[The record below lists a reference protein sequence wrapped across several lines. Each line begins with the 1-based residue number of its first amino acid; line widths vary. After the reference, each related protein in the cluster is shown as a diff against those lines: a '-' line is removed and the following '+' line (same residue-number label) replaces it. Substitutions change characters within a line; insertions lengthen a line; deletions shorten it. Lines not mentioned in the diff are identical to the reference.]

1 MTHLTGPQPVF
12 PPSWDGLRDI
22 QRFCRENSVAK
33 GFGKEG
39 DDIRYLVGT
48 LPDSTLAESILSS
61 YHSKRLNLI
70 HDELAEAHEELR
82 NGRGMNEQYK
92 NTSPGKEGKPEG
104 VPSELA
110 DVVIRVFD
118 LAGEFEIDLAQVIS
132 DKLAFNATREKMHG
146 RKF

>member
-1 MTHLTGPQPVF
+1 MPEPINTE
-12 PPSWDGLRDI
+12 SWDGLRDI

-33 GFGKEG
+33 GFGDEG
-39 DDIRYLVGT
+39 DDVRDLTEEIRED
-48 LPDSTLAESILSS
+48 DSTLADSVLSS
-61 YHSKRLNLI
+61 YYSKRLNLI

-82 NGRGMNEQYK
+82 NGRKMDEAYE

-104 VPSELA
+104 IPSELA

-118 LAGEFEIDLAQVIS
+118 LAGEVGIDLADVIAS
-132 DKLAFNATREKMHG
+132 KLEYNSSREKMHG